1 MLCLSVC
8 REMGERRRKE
18 KSEEWDKERERRL
31 EGELFLRGL
40 EGQWARDQ
48 KEEGAQGRVL
58 VLLLEW
64 GRQEGTGTGEVRKF
78 PQTPMSEIEDGSLK
92 SFLNMNIKLAE

>member
-1 MLCLSVC
+1 MSTVLCLSVC

-48 KEEGAQGRVL
+48 KEEGAMEGLEKGEEHDQIGVL
-58 VLLLEW
+58 E
-64 GRQEGTGTGEVRKF
+64 Q
-78 PQTPMSEIEDGSLK
+78 
-92 SFLNMNIKLAE
+92 